1 MKRVLLV
8 LAISC
13 LVSAGW
19 AQQLG
24 HFSQFFMNR
33 YVVNPAAG
41 GTNPYF
47 DVKSSYRYQWV
58 GVEDAPKTF
67 VLSLDG
73 PFTKKGNMGLGA
85 YIYSDV
91 TGPTRR
97 TGAKISYAYNF
108 KINNDI
114 KLSFGLAGGVMQF
127 SVDGSDMQLADE
139 NDVALG
145 NTLTTAY
152 TPDAAFGAYLY
163 HDNWYVSLSI
173 PQIIGTE
180 LKFVDGHTNSLNKLQ
195 NHYYFN
201 AGYKF
206 QVGSNFQLEPFGQL
220 KYIPPVTPQV
230 DLGGRVI
237 YKEMMWLGGSWRSE
251 AAGTVFF
258 GMNFMENFSLSYS
271 YDIITSDIKNVS
283 SGTHEILLGLKFHR
297 RNE

>member
-1 MKRVLLV
+1 MKKILIILLV
-8 LAISC
+8 ALSGGG
-13 LVSAGW
+13 VY

-24 HFSQFFMNR
+24 HFTQFYMNR
-33 YVVNPAAG
+33 YVINPAAG

-58 GVEDAPKTF
+58 GVDDAPKTF

-85 YIYSDV
+85 YLYSDV

-108 KINNDI
+108 KISNNI
-114 KLSFGLAGGVMQF
+114 KLSFGLAGGIMQF

-145 NTLTTAY
+145 NKLTTAY

-163 HDNWYVSLSI
+163 HENWYVSLSI
-173 PQIIGTE
+173 PQLIGTE
-180 LKFVDGHTNSLNKLQ
+180 MKFVDGHSSNLNKLQ

-201 AGYKF
+201 AGYTFKF
-206 QVGSNFQLEPFGQL
+206 GDDFGLEPFVQL
-220 KYIPPVTPQV
+220 KYVPPVNPQF
-230 DLGGRVI
+230 DGGARVI
-237 YKEMMWLGGSWRSE
+237 YKEMLWLGGTWRSE
-251 AAGTVFF
+251 DAAAVFV
-258 GMNFMENFSLSYS
+258 GMNFMENFTLSYS
-271 YDIITSDIKNVS
+271 YDIITSDVKNVS
-283 SGTHEILLGLKFHR
+283 SGTHEILLGLKFHK
-297 RNE
+297 RNN